1 MNHDDPA
8 SRRESILRV
17 ATEALDRRTRRRRA
31 LRTGAAAFAFLAVV
45 AGATWLATNR
55 TPHAAREP
63 EVIAQSPEHTTEPR
77 LQPAK
82 PRGSMPVPRDA
93 VVEFTVITSRE
104 NALAAYAPAPAP
116 TRGTA
121 REPVIIHTLSDDDL
135 LQALAS
141 AGHQGVALAHAPGG
155 ARLLNIRLDQPPAPK
170 PPTRRGS

>member
-1 MNHDDPA
+1 MNHDDPE

-17 ATEALDRRTRRRRA
+17 ATEALDRRTRKRRT
-31 LRTGAAAFAFLAVV
+31 LRTGAAAFALLAVV
-45 AGATWLATNR
+45 AGAWLATHR
-55 TPHAAREP
+55 TPPAAQAP
-63 EVIAQSPEHTTEPR
+63 KVIAQSPEQTTAPQ
-77 LQPAK
+77 LQPVE
-82 PRGSMPVPRDA
+82 PRGSTPPPRDA

-170 PPTRRGS
+170 PPTSRGS